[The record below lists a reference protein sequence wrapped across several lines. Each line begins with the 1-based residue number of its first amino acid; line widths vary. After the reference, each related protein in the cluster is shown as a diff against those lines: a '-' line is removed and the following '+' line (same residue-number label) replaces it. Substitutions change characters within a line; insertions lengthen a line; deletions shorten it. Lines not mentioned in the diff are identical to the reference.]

1 MIRKCLLRLGL
12 IGLYGFPAIV
22 IVSGVLA
29 PYLES
34 RQSEVASFFYSI
46 LKPFCHQKPSR
57 SLWIFGSPMGVD
69 ARSFALYTA
78 FLLTGF
84 SLRSYLRQTKS
95 RIGLL
100 LLLPILMDGFT
111 QLFGYRE
118 STNILRLLTGP
129 LAGVGLGLILFP
141 LTWKARQAVARPS
154 ASLGISLKHL
164 IPGMTTIS
172 LLIVSVGLLTS
183 SRAQVPEK
191 RSVVLREGTTIA
203 MKAVETISSETAQT
217 GQQVQFEVV
226 RDVTVDDV
234 VVIKAGAPAV
244 AEVLRASPRKAVG
257 REGELII
264 AVRYAKAVDGTNV
277 RLRASLTEKGEDS
290 LTSTVVL
297 SVVLCPLFLLQK
309 GGEATIPAG
318 AEYKVFVDQ
327 DTKIEVAAKE
337 QSFLPYPKETHAKAE
352 VSL

>member
-1 MIRKCLLRLGL
+1 MVAKWFGVLTGLALYLLPV
-12 IGLYGFPAIV
+12 FV
-22 IVSGVLA
+22 IVSSLLA
-29 PYLES
+29 PYFES

-69 ARSFALYTA
+69 SRSFALYTA
-78 FLLTGF
+78 FLVTGLC
-84 SLRSYLRQTKS
+84 LRSFIRQVGW

-100 LLLPILMDGFT
+100 FVLPMLVDGFT
-111 QLFGYRE
+111 QLFGLRE
-118 STNILRLLTGP
+118 STNVLRVVTGG
-129 LAGVGLGLILFP
+129 LGGFGLGLLLFP
-141 LTWKARQAVARPS
+141 IVRKAHMGHQLEA
-154 ASLGISLKHL
+154 ASLRLSPKNL
-164 IPGMTTIS
+164 IPAAVTIS
-172 LLIVSVGLLTS
+172 LLILSVVPLPS
-183 SRAQVPEK
+183 SRAQVPG
-191 RSVVLREGTTIA
+191 RQSVILREGTTIA

-318 AEYKVFVDQ
+318 AEYKVFVDL
-327 DTKIEVAAKE
+327 DTKIEV
-337 QSFLPYPKETHAKAE
+337 PPKQ
-352 VSL
+352 VSSVPSWIRVRFAQI